1 MFIEAF
7 AEETSYHYTN
17 EEGARGILD
26 DEKIQGSGGVGE
38 GDASF
43 GPGSYA
49 TGGWKRTWGSY
60 DQAEILQNNYGPE
73 APAEKGSCADCVIET
88 KTPRRGPDA
97 AKHHVD
103 PGAPQRDIRTV
114 SKGDYPLSGKERH
127 GKFDDMKQNAVKTVK
142 NHN

>member
-26 DEKIQGSGGVGE
+26 DE
-38 GDASF
+38 ASER
-43 GPGSYA
+43 A
-49 TGGWKRTWGSY
+49 MHLWVQR
-60 DQAEILQNNYGPE
+60 LQ
-73 APAEKGSCADCVIET
+73 
-88 KTPRRGPDA
+88 
-97 AKHHVD
+97 
-103 PGAPQRDIRTV
+103 PQRDIRTV

-127 GKFDDMKQNAVKTVK
+127 GKFDDMKQNAVK